1 MLPFDGD
8 ALESLVLI
16 YILSVCLSLSHP
28 VAVMKHV
35 FGFWSMLAAHSQ
47 ASELSHDS
55 KMEGLHRTNT
65 GLYVCQT
72 IYLRAIK

>member
-55 KMEGLHRTNT
+55 KMEGL
-65 GLYVCQT
+65 GLIQVCMSVRQF
-72 IYLRAIK
+72 ICAP

>member
-1 MLPFDGD
+1 
-8 ALESLVLI
+8 
-16 YILSVCLSLSHP
+16 
-28 VAVMKHV
+28 
-35 FGFWSMLAAHSQ
+35 MLAAHSQ